1 MRVIFDGRCPGTHP
15 LSEIK
20 KFESDDILLIY
31 DSFDDSELDK
41 LIALKGAPSAI
52 FNESFSFYE
61 SRHTFPIYCTD
72 IWLEKELQRFRNLP
86 MITDPVTE
94 YSANFVINKK
104 QINRYLAMK
113 LVEYF
118 NIPVDYTWSGIG
130 EYFDMSGIIKEWNSI
145 SFDEIPLDVR
155 NHLLSPVRLPAKWID
170 YRNNPGNEAG
180 VPKYGGNIWSWTHGI
195 DKVVSCSAVSIIT
208 ESIWTQR
215 AMHFTEKTLYAIL
228 GLTFPLW
235 VGGYHQAD
243 EWRKIGFDA
252 FDDVI
257 NHDYQH
263 HPTLIERC
271 WWAIKLNSEL
281 LQDIGALR
289 ALRKKH
295 LDRLVSNRENMIFG
309 DHFYN
314 YNNQVMSAW
323 PKELQQSIEPIVSYF
338 R

>member
-1 MRVIFDGRCPGTHP
+1 MRIIFDGNCPGTYP
-15 LSEIK
+15 LSKIE
-20 KFESDDILLIY
+20 KFEPDDVLLIY

-41 LIALKGAPSAI
+41 LIAIKGAPSAI

-72 IWLEKELQRFRNLP
+72 IWLEKELQRFRDLP
-86 MITDPVTE
+86 MVDDPVTE

-104 QINRYLAMK
+104 QINRYLTMK

-118 NIPVDYTWSGIG
+118 DIPIDYTWSGTGNTFDMNEIIG
-130 EYFDMSGIIKEWNSI
+130 EWQSI
-145 SFDEIPLDVR
+145 SHDDIPQDAR
-155 NHLLSPVRLPAKWID
+155 NHLLSPVQLSPKWID
-170 YRNNPGNEAG
+170 YQNSPSNGSSVFN
-180 VPKYGGNIWSWTHGI
+180 YGGNVWSWMNGL
-195 DKVVSCSAVSIIT
+195 DKIVSRSAVSIIT

-215 AMHFTEKTLYAIL
+215 AMHFTEKTLYAVL

-235 VGGYHQAD
+235 VGGYRQAD
-243 EWRKIGFDA
+243 EWKKIGFDA

-263 HPTLIERC
+263 YTTLIERC
-271 WWAIKLNSEL
+271 WWAIKLNSGIL
-281 LQDIGALR
+281 YDIDALR

-295 LDRLVSNRENMIFG
+295 LDRLISSRENMLFG
-309 DHFYN
+309 DHFYT
-314 YNNQVMSAW
+314 YNNQVMSSW
-323 PKELQQSIEPIVSYF
+323 PKELQQSIEPIVSHF